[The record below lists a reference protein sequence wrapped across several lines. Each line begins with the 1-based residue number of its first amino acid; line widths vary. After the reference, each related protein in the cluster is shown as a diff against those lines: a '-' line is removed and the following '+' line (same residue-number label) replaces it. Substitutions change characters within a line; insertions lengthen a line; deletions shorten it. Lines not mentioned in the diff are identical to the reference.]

1 MFYVLIF
8 GIMAVVLVV
17 GGLANMRRRRMRIE
31 HEERQTEHTA
41 AERRNRKAKRAQSKA
56 DRRHRH

>member
-1 MFYVLIF
+1 MFYVLVF

-17 GGLANMRRRRMRIE
+17 GGLANMRRRRIRIDR
-31 HEERQTEHTA
+31 EELQVEHTA
-41 AERRNRKAKRAQSKA
+41 AERRTRKAKRAQSKS